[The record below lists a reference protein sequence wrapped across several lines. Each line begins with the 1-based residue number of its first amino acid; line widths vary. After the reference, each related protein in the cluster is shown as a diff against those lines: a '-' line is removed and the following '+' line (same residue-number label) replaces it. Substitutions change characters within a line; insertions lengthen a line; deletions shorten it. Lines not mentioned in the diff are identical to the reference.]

1 MNKNKII
8 SIFGCSFLVA
18 AIILPTTNN
27 VNLAF
32 SQHSQHEVHEAQTS
46 EVFDTV
52 PVLLDG
58 KVIPAK
64 KFIHLYTSA
73 PSKIATGHI
82 QAHIPCDAN
91 GVSPL
96 KVIGG
101 MMIMPGEVPALN
113 MTLDTGMST
122 PGMICMYHLDIMQQN
137 QSSITDI
144 ALLNPT
150 EQNITLPDM
159 TSAIIHVAAIETGA
173 AEGEEPMAN
182 ATEILDNSKK

>member
-1 MNKNKII
+1 MNNKNII

-18 AIILPTTNN
+18 VVILSTNN
-27 VNLAF
+27 VNIAF
-32 SQHSQHEVHEAQTS
+32 SQHEAQTS
-46 EVFDTV
+46 DVFDSQTI
-52 PVLLDG
+52 LLDG

-64 KFIHLYTSA
+64 NFIHLYTSA

-101 MMIMPGEVPALN
+101 MMIMPEEVPPLN
-113 MTLDTGMST
+113 MTLDSAMST

-137 QSSITDI
+137 ESSITDI

-159 TSAIIHVAAIETGA
+159 TSAIIHVAAIETGT
-173 AEGEEPMAN
+173 AEGQEPMKM
-182 ATEILDNSKK
+182 SP

>member
-1 MNKNKII
+1 MNKKNII
-8 SIFGCSFLVA
+8 SIFGCSFLVL
-18 AIILPTTNN
+18 AIILPTINN
-27 VNLAF
+27 VNVAF
-32 SQHSQHEVHEAQTS
+32 SQHSQHEAHEAQTS
-46 EVFDTV
+46 EVFETV

-64 KFIHLYTSA
+64 EYIHLYTSA

-101 MMIMPGEVPALN
+101 MMIMPEEVPPLN
-113 MTLDTGMST
+113 MTLDTHMST
-122 PGMICMYHLDIMQQN
+122 PGMVCMYHLDIMQEN
-137 QSSITDI
+137 KSSITDI

-150 EQNITLPDM
+150 DQNITLPDM
-159 TSAIIHVAAIETGA
+159 TSAIIHIAAIETGEA
-173 AEGEEPMAN
+173 KGEEPMAN
-182 ATEILDNSKK
+182 ATVISDNSKK

>member
-1 MNKNKII
+1 MNKKKII

-27 VNLAF
+27 VNVAF

-64 KFIHLYTSA
+64 KYIHLYTSA

-101 MMIMPGEVPALN
+101 MMIMPEVPPLN
-113 MTLDTGMST
+113 MTLDRHMST

-137 QSSITDI
+137 ESSITDI

-159 TSAIIHVAAIETGA
+159 TSAIIHVAAIETGT
-173 AEGEEPMAN
+173 AEGEEPMKM
-182 ATEILDNSKK
+182 SP

>member
-1 MNKNKII
+1 MNKKNII
-8 SIFGCSFLVA
+8 SIFACSFLVSV
-18 AIILPTTNN
+18 IILSTNN
-27 VNLAF
+27 VNVAF

-64 KFIHLYTSA
+64 KYIHLYTSA

-101 MMIMPGEVPALN
+101 MMIMPEEVPPLN
-113 MTLDTGMST
+113 MTLDSAMST

-137 QSSITDI
+137 ESSITDI

-159 TSAIIHVAAIETGA
+159 TSAIIHVAAIETGT
-173 AEGEEPMAN
+173 AEGEEPMKM
-182 ATEILDNSKK
+182 SP